1 MPLHIVPQ
9 HVWPFLGTWG
19 TKPRHADASE
29 GWLGMERELGSCSD
43 PPVKTPS
50 SRWTCLVLKA
60 LVQIWEDGREDGK
73 NLPNNTTL
81 TRNSN
86 S

>member
-1 MPLHIVPQ
+1 
-9 HVWPFLGTWG
+9 
-19 TKPRHADASE
+19 
-29 GWLGMERELGSCSD
+29 MERELGSCSD